1 MIPTAVYSA
10 SANKQRKVLLLLSL
24 VVFGYR
30 GHHSMLSPCVLNDR
44 IQVHFQ
50 KHNTAFTVS
59 EFQCLTETT
68 NMSSQETCWK
78 LWTSLGQKGI
88 PDGNKKYTIKALIQ
102 NLYIDQGLLSDTQ
115 ARKQGG
121 RGGRGQ
127 TWLCIPQWHRNP
139 DGHSFS
145 AENRVWV
152 QHPKVADVCVLVPLP
167 SFSNGN
173 SLYTWLCTWWSFSPD
188 DHPALPACSHR

>member
-1 MIPTAVYSA
+1 
-10 SANKQRKVLLLLSL
+10 
-24 VVFGYR
+24 
-30 GHHSMLSPCVLNDR
+30 MLSPCVLNDR

-88 PDGNKKYTIKALIQ
+88 PDGNKKYTIKAFIR
-102 NLYIDQGLLSDTQ
+102 NLCIDQGLLSATQ

-121 RGGRGQ
+121 RGGQGQ
-127 TWLCIPQWHRNP
+127 TWFCIPQWHRNP
-139 DGHSFS
+139 AGHSFS
-145 AENRVWV
+145 TENRDMSPAP
-152 QHPKVADVCVLVPLP
+152 Q
-167 SFSNGN
+167 SRRR
-173 SLYTWLCTWWSFSPD
+173 LCTRPSAFFFKRKLTLHPGCVRGDYSPQTTTQ
-188 DHPALPACSHR
+188 HFLLALTVNYAHSWVKHTGAQG